1 MKIYRMVEIDP
12 NHIQI
17 GDKMDVYLT
26 NISLFKAT
34 AHRIEDDDTY
44 TYITFMF
51 DDCIAERPMN
61 AARTNL
67 GGYEASDMQK
77 WLKEDIFPL
86 FPDDLKNVIT
96 SLTLP
101 SYGMIFGHD
110 EWGDRTL
117 ESDDDP
123 QFVLMKKRNNRVADF
138 YDYEDAYWL
147 RNANLQV
154 LSSESFGLV
163 DCEGAHTHCLATYP
177 YGVRPVFT
185 IALKRRGDVD

>member
-34 AHRIEDDDTY
+34 AHRID
-44 TYITFMF
+44 
-51 DDCIAERPMN
+51 
-61 AARTNL
+61 ARTNL
-67 GGYEASDMQK
+67 GGYEASDMQR